1 MASGKDRVVTANFPG
16 DLVDRMDEVAARL
29 EQTKSWIVRQAAVEW
44 LGEEQRRFELTLE
57 GMRDFEKGWTIDH
70 EDLLPRPA
78 LNKAQARGQ
87 G

>member
-1 MASGKDRVVTANFPG
+1 VVTANFPG
-16 DLVDRMDEVAARL
+16 DLVDPMDEVAARL

-70 EDLLPRPA
+70 EDLLARPA